1 MFILVHRQISMSKV
15 VESLLKDA
23 VEKVKTPEF
32 HSKVVVPLLESI
44 LEMLAPYLVAVVGLW
59 VLTFLGVL
67 AILGFLVYVL
77 T

>member
-1 MFILVHRQISMSKV
+1 MSKV

-23 VEKVKTPEF
+23 MAKVKTPAF
-32 HSKVVVPLLESI
+32 YSSVVAPLLDTI
-44 LEMLAPYLVAVVGLW
+44 LEALAPYLLAVVGLW

-67 AILGFLVYVL
+67 AILGFLVYIL

>member
-1 MFILVHRQISMSKV
+1 MSKV

-32 HSKVVVPLLESI
+32 HSRVVEPLLGYI
-44 LEMLAPYLVAVVGLW
+44 LEMLAPYLLALVGLW
-59 VLTFLGVL
+59 VLTLLGVF
-67 AILGFLVYVL
+67 AILGFLLYIV

>member
-1 MFILVHRQISMSKV
+1 MSKV

-32 HSKVVVPLLESI
+32 HSKVVGPLLEYI
-44 LEMLAPYLVAVVGLW
+44 MDMLAPYLIALVGLW
-59 VLTFLGVL
+59 VLTFLGVASIL
-67 AILGFLVYVL
+67 AFLVYIM

>member
-1 MFILVHRQISMSKV
+1 MSKV

-32 HSKVVVPLLESI
+32 HSKVVAPLLDSI
-44 LEMLAPYLVAVVGLW
+44 VEMLAPYLIAVVGLW
-59 VLTFLGVL
+59 VLTFLGVV
-67 AILGFLVYVL
+67 ATLGFLVYVL

>member
-1 MFILVHRQISMSKV
+1 MSKV

-32 HSKVVVPLLESI
+32 HSAVVAPLLEYI
-44 LEMLAPYLVAVVGLW
+44 LEMLSPYLLAIVGLW
-59 VLTFLGVL
+59 VFTFLGVVG
-67 AILGFLVYVL
+67 ILGFLYYVL

>member
-1 MFILVHRQISMSKV
+1 MSKV

-23 VEKVKTPEF
+23 AEKVKTPEF
-32 HSKVVVPLLESI
+32 HSKVVAPLLEYI
-44 LEMLAPYLVAVVGLW
+44 LDMLAPYLVAVVGLW

>member
-1 MFILVHRQISMSKV
+1 MSKV
-15 VESLLKDA
+15 VDSLLKDA

-32 HSKVVVPLLESI
+32 HSKVVAPLLEYI
-44 LEMLAPYLVAVVGLW
+44 LDMLAPYLVAVVGLW
-59 VLTFLGVL
+59 ILTFLGVI

>member
-1 MFILVHRQISMSKV
+1 MSKV

-23 VEKVKTPEF
+23 VQQVKTPEF
-32 HSKVVVPLLESI
+32 HSAVVAPLLEY
-44 LEMLAPYLVAVVGLW
+44 LMDMLAPYLVAVVGLW
-59 VLTFLGVL
+59 ILTFLGVV

>member
-1 MFILVHRQISMSKV
+1 MSNV
-15 VESLLKDA
+15 VESLIKDV

-32 HSKVVVPLLESI
+32 HSKVVAPLFDSI

-67 AILGFLVYVL
+67 AILGFLMYVL

>member
-1 MFILVHRQISMSKV
+1 MSKV

-32 HSKVVVPLLESI
+32 HSKVVAPLLDSI
-44 LEMLAPYLVAVVGLW
+44 LEMLAPYLLAVVGLW
-59 VLTFLGVL
+59 VLTFLGVV
-67 AILGFLVYVL
+67 AILGFLVYAM

>member
-1 MFILVHRQISMSKV
+1 MSKV

-32 HSKVVVPLLESI
+32 HAKVVSPLLDYI
-44 LEMLAPYLVAVVGLW
+44 LDMLAPYLVAVVGLW
-59 VLTFLGVL
+59 VLTLLGVL
-67 AILGFLVYVL
+67 AILGFLVYIM

>member
-1 MFILVHRQISMSKV
+1 MSKV

-23 VEKVKTPEF
+23 VAKVKTPEF